1 MQLSTEQ
8 NAILALSKA
17 QTLFLHGPAGSGKTT
32 VAGQCMLQLLR
43 EAPDEPILVLTPQ
56 RTLALPYRKLLE
68 QAAGQKTSTVHFATM
83 NSIARRT
90 VALFWPLFS
99 EQADFHFPYRP
110 PQFLTLETAQFYL
123 GKIID
128 SMLDRGAFSSVSIP
142 RHRLYSQ
149 VLDNLN
155 KSAVVGFPYTEI
167 GAKLSAAWVGESSQ
181 LNVYADLQVAVNA
194 FRSFCLE
201 NNLLDFSLQVQLF
214 REFVWQ
220 DPLCRRY
227 LTNQFA
233 HLIYDN
239 SEEDP
244 PYVHDVLLEWLPSF
258 KSVLMIYDERAGY
271 RVFLGADPHSAW
283 RLHEKAQ
290 HTLELN
296 QSFTASPEVALLRN
310 NLVSSERS
318 SPYQVLEYA
327 TLTKVLHIPEQ
338 PLRFYQQMLA
348 DVANQIQALVASGTK
363 PGQIAVLAPFV
374 NSSSGFAMQQA
385 LSQRG
390 IHARVFRP
398 SIPLIEDAV
407 IQSFITFAQLV
418 HPEWH
423 LPLSKTHLI
432 NSLTLAIEGLDLV
445 RARLIVDNLVDLT
458 NPTDPLKPFDA
469 LPEAMQTRITP
480 KFGSRYEQLRLWLS
494 QVDPQL
500 PLDIFVSQLF
510 GEVLSQQGFGFHQN
524 ISAGQSTH
532 NLMES
537 YWKFRLSVNMQMVRD
552 SNQLSL
558 DYVRTL
564 LDGVISAQYLS
575 TWQNEDP
582 DSVLIAPALT
592 FLVSGQ
598 TVDYQVWLSVG
609 SSGWYE
615 RLEQPLTHPYVL
627 NRAWSEGKKWTSEEE
642 SRVSNA
648 NLEMILSGLL
658 SRCRKGIILGL
669 SEYNQAG
676 QEEKGLLLLRLQSLL
691 RQALK
696 ESGNA

>member
-1 MQLSTEQ
+1 MQLSAEQ
-8 NAILALSKA
+8 KKILALPFD
-17 QTLFLHGPAGSGKTT
+17 QTLFLHGLAGTGKTT
-32 VAGQCMLQLLR
+32 LAGKRMLQLLR

-56 RTLALPYRKLLE
+56 RTLAFPYRKLLE
-68 QAAGQKTSTVHFATM
+68 QAEGSKSYSVNFATM
-83 NSIARRT
+83 NTIARRM

-99 EQADFHFPYRP
+99 EQAGFHFPYRP

-123 GKIID
+123 GKLID
-128 SMLDRGAFSSVSIP
+128 PMLDQGAFSSVSIP

-220 DPLCRRY
+220 DPLCRRF
-227 LTNQFA
+227 LTTQFQ

-239 SEEDP
+239 CEEDP
-244 PYVHDVLLEWLPSF
+244 PYGHDIITEWLPSF
-258 KSVLMIYDERAGY
+258 KSALIVYDEQAGY
-271 RVFLGADPHSAW
+271 RVFLGADPYSAW
-283 RLHEKAQ
+283 RLHEQAQ
-290 HTLELN
+290 HTRELT
-296 QSFTASPEVALLRN
+296 QSFTTSPEVALLRN
-310 NLVSSERS
+310 YLVSPEK
-318 SPYQVLEYA
+318 SPPFQLLDYA
-327 TLTKVLHIPEQ
+327 TLTKVLRIPEQ
-338 PLRFYQQMLA
+338 PLRFYQQMLTE
-348 DVANQIQALVASGTK
+348 VANQIHELVEAGTK

-390 IHARVFRP
+390 IRARIFRP

-407 IQSFITFAQLV
+407 IQCFITLAELI

-423 LPLSKTHLI
+423 LPLAKTQ
-432 NSLTLAIEGLDLV
+432 LTNCLTAAIDGLDMV
-445 RARLIVDNLVDLT
+445 RARLLVDNLVNLA

-469 LPEAMQTRITP
+469 LAEAMQARITP
-480 KFGSRYEQLRLWLS
+480 KFGSHYEQLRIWLS
-494 QVDPQL
+494 RVDRQL

-510 GEVLSQQGFGFHQN
+510 GEVLSQPGFGFHQN
-524 ISAGQSTH
+524 ISAGQSTN

-537 YWKFRLSVNMQMVRD
+537 YRKFRYSVNLQTVRD
-552 SNQLSL
+552 HNQLSL

-582 DSVLIAPALT
+582 ESVLIAPALT

-598 TVDYQVWLSVG
+598 SVDYQVWLSVG

-627 NRAWSEGKKWTSEEE
+627 SRAWPEGKKWTSEEE

-648 NLEMILSGLL
+648 NLEMILAGLL

-676 QEEKGLLLLRLQSLL
+676 QEEKGLLLARLQGLL
-691 RQALK
+691 RQSLK
-696 ESGNA
+696 ETGHA